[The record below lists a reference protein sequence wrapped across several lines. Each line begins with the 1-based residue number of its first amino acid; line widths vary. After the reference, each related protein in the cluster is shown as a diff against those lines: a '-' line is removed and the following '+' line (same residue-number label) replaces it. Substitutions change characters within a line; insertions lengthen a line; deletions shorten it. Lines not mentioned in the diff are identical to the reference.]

1 MADVAGL
8 VIGVAAMWQTAVAVY
23 ELVDSSQQYGMD
35 YEILNVKFEVERV
48 RLICWGDAVG
58 LNSLLVSHD
67 SNDPPGNSRAE
78 SNDSSNGVS
87 NQKLDPR
94 LNREEIRTAVIRLL
108 GCIQHAFEDTSRLQ
122 DRYGLQPSSGTA
134 ATTVLESE
142 ETGPPPSQ
150 TQRILHGVF
159 KRAYENLRKVARDRQ
174 RDTPLTR
181 RTVWAVRD
189 RKKFITLVA
198 ELRSFNDSL
207 ESLFPDAQARAAE
220 AMRSDIDA
228 AVGVRELAL
237 LQKATAD
244 EHETLSECASMRL
257 DELGVTL
264 SARTELLSVSKA
276 QSDTDSEA
284 TVENIANAHEEA
296 DEEIKRDDQGSG
308 QQTKPEMTELEKR
321 LEDLE
326 LFVGKKNSGA
336 LTTSIIG
343 PFSGLGRVTAHV
355 YWDGEKQDRNW
366 PSRFVE
372 IEKGFV
378 GVSHAAFEMYK
389 KKKYMKKPRRSE
401 YESPDSEDYVLLDP
415 ESHAKLENVNPGT
428 VTVEGFGL
436 ECWDFE
442 ETKPRN
448 QTILVNHAEL
458 PVLRACKLLRR
469 LNQIQKNPGKFG
481 WNPTKEELNLKEF
494 VGTLGI
500 VYYNREYAK
509 DRKRWIGDL
518 YSVMNRTDIFANF
531 LTKSSVGMQWA
542 SPANDEFI
550 GLWNF
555 LRQIIL
561 SWELA
566 VRLECLDSGDSYA
579 GFTERILANLIIS
592 DLWLKH
598 VEIILTDQ
606 KISAEGLKKPETDK
620 EKAKAE
626 EFKEKGNDALKR
638 GEYQKAV
645 DLYTEAIKIDL
656 SNAVYRCNRSAA
668 LIEINEFEAAE
679 EDAYIATRL
688 DPKYAKAWSRMG
700 MAILK
705 QGQGK
710 RAKRAYE
717 KALRVAGKDASPA
730 MRKGLTD
737 AEAKINETVEV
748 INSEPDEEKAHNLRS
763 AFLDEDWEIMGK
775 TPELHSLVHEQ
786 QVEGLLHFA
795 ERIKWPYINEVRDY
809 AEDAYSTIR
818 GGGTINIHL
827 HDWLF
832 GLTLPGKWF
841 AFKIMTALILCT
853 PSIRDK
859 VGIAHYYECGL
870 SLPTRSYWRV
880 RTVLGRVLGCL
891 PGMIS
896 LCGWIGPCPRV
907 DFEPPLPTKPRHI
920 RIKTRRVAPIEHR
933 SNSAD
938 GIVDLGGHYDR
949 YSATRIQRDEEIDP
963 YLADMKDSSKWI
975 IPEPP
980 VHDISTCSI
989 ESIKLTKLPLRT
1001 DIAQK
1006 AVSSSP
1012 DNDSDLLEIENETE
1026 YRASIVFRRDD
1037 NTPDP
1042 IIYKLYTNPIF
1053 VTPPPCHPGPKRGS
1067 HEVHMRELKHY
1078 QNIWSIERLK
1088 EHTPEADLDE
1098 NEGEAPV
1105 MVINATGKGAEV
1117 LARAWCSERGRNAVI
1132 RRAGGPCFVCAVR
1145 AAGKGG
1151 LGTGVLI
1158 WTQ

>member
-1 MADVAGL
+1 MTDVAGL
-8 VIGVAAMWQTAVAVY
+8 VVGVAAMWQTAVAVY
-23 ELVDSSQQYGMD
+23 DLVDSSRQFGMD

-48 RLICWGDAVG
+48 RLVCWGDAVG
-58 LNSLLVSHD
+58 LKSLIVSRD
-67 SNDPPGNSRAE
+67 SNEPHA
-78 SNDSSNGVS
+78 SNPVS
-87 NQKLDPR
+87 NPKPDPR
-94 LNREEIRTAVIRLL
+94 LNREEIRVAVIRVL
-108 GCIQHAFEDTSRLQ
+108 GCIEQAFEDTSRLQ
-122 DRYGLQPSSGTA
+122 ERYGLQPASGTGA
-134 ATTVLESE
+134 ATVLGSE
-142 ETGPPPSQ
+142 ETGIPPSQ

-159 KRAYENLRKVARDRQ
+159 KRAYENLRRVARERQ
-174 RDTPLTR
+174 RDTPLAR

-189 RKKFITLVA
+189 RKKFTALVA
-198 ELRSFNDSL
+198 ELRAFNDSL

-228 AVGVRELAL
+228 AVEVRELAL
-237 LQKATAD
+237 LQEATAG
-244 EHETLSECASMRL
+244 EHGALSECASMRL
-257 DELGVTL
+257 DELGVSL
-264 SARTELLSVSKA
+264 SARTELLSVSRA
-276 QSDTDSEA
+276 RSDADSED
-284 TVENIANAHEEA
+284 TVEHVANPREEA
-296 DEEIKRDDQGSG
+296 DEEIKRHDQEGDWV
-308 QQTKPEMTELEKR
+308 TKPEEPEMTELEKR
-321 LEDLE
+321 LKDLE

-343 PFSGLGRVTAHV
+343 PFSSLARVSAHV
-355 YWDGEKQDRNW
+355 YWDGEKEDRDW
-366 PSRFVE
+366 PPSWMERDR
-372 IEKGFV
+372 GFV

-389 KKKYMKKPRRSE
+389 RKKYMKKPRRSE
-401 YESPDSEDYVLLDP
+401 YESLDSEDYVLLDP

-428 VTVEGFGL
+428 VTVEGFGI

-448 QTILVNHAEL
+448 QTIMINHSKL
-458 PVLRACKLLRR
+458 PVLRASKLLRR
-469 LNQIQKNPGKFG
+469 LNEIQKKSGKFG
-481 WNPTKEELNLKEF
+481 WYPTQEELNLKEF

-500 VYYNREYAK
+500 VYYDQKYAK
-509 DRKRWIGDL
+509 DPERWIGDL
-518 YSVMNRTDIFANF
+518 YSVLNRSDFFANF
-531 LTKSSVGMQWA
+531 LTESSVGLQWA
-542 SPANDEFI
+542 GPANDDCI
-550 GLWNF
+550 GIWNF

-566 VRLECLDSGDSYA
+566 VRLEHLDGGRSHS
-579 GFTERILANLIIS
+579 GFTGRILANLIVS

-606 KISAEGLKKPETDK
+606 KIPTEGLKRPETTE
-620 EKAKAE
+620 EKARAE
-626 EFKEKGNDALKR
+626 DFKEKGNDAMKR

-656 SNAVYRCNRSAA
+656 GNAVYRCNRSAA
-668 LIEINEFEAAE
+668 LIGINEFEAAE
-679 EDAYIATRL
+679 EDAYVATQL

-730 MRKGLTD
+730 MRKGLAD
-737 AEAKINETVEV
+737 AEARIKETVEA
-748 INSEPDEEKAHNLRS
+748 INTEPDEEKAHNLRS
-763 AFLDEDWEIMGK
+763 AFLDEDWEVMGK

-795 ERIKWPYINEVRDY
+795 ERIKWPFINEVRDY

-827 HDWLF
+827 HDWLY

-853 PSIRDK
+853 PSIRDE

-880 RTVLGRVLGCL
+880 RTVLGRVLGCM
-891 PGMIS
+891 PGVIS
-896 LCGWIGPCPRV
+896 LCGWIGPCPPV
-907 DFEPPLPTKPRHI
+907 QLEPPQLAKPRHI
-920 RIKTRRVAPIEHR
+920 RIKTRRVSPIEHP
-933 SNSAD
+933 AD
-938 GIVDLGGHYDR
+938 SEDGVVNLGGPPDR
-949 YSATRIQRDEEIDP
+949 WSATRIRPDEEISP

-980 VHDISTCSI
+980 VRDISTCSI
-989 ESIKLTKLPLRT
+989 ESIRLTKLPLRT

-1006 AVSSSP
+1006 AASASP
-1012 DNDSDLLEIENETE
+1012 DNESEMLDIENETE

-1042 IIYKLYTNPIF
+1042 ITYKLYTNPVF
-1053 VTPPPCHPGPKRGS
+1053 VTPPACHPGPKGTS
-1067 HEVHMRELKHY
+1067 HEVHMRELKY
-1078 QNIWSIERLK
+1078 YRNIWSIERLK

-1098 NEGEAPV
+1098 NDGEAPV

-1158 WTQ
+1158 WTE